1 LGIGAESRHMN
12 AWNNFF
18 LGELGAAAA
27 LAGLLF
33 VSVSVNQVRIL
44 ALGRTADRGLEA
56 LAMLFLVLVVT
67 SLPLIPS
74 QPPRLL
80 GVEILFVAVATLA
93 ALAPL
98 QIGYVQ
104 SLEAIHRRRSM
115 VQVWAN
121 RAAVVVIALGGLVLA
136 WRGDGLGLYILPP
149 GILLTFVAVA
159 ASAWVLLI
167 EINR

>member
-1 LGIGAESRHMN
+1 MAGWSD
-12 AWNNFF
+12 FF

-33 VSVSVNQVRIL
+33 VSLSVNQSRIL
-44 ALGRTADRGLEA
+44 ELGRTADRGLEA

-67 SLPLIPS
+67 SLPLIPG

-80 GVEILFVAVATLA
+80 GAEILGVAAASLLA
-93 ALAPL
+93 LVPV
-98 QIGYVQ
+98 QIGYVR
-104 SLEAIHRRRSM
+104 SLEAVHRRRSM
-115 VQVWAN
+115 IQVWMN
-121 RAAVVVIALGGLVLA
+121 RAALSATALGGLVLA
-136 WRGDGLGLYILPP
+136 WRGDQVGLYILPV
-149 GILLTFVAVA
+149 GILMTFVAVA

>member
-1 LGIGAESRHMN
+1 MN
-12 AWNNFF
+12 AWKDFF

-33 VSVSVNQVRIL
+33 VSVSVNQARIL

-67 SLPLIPS
+67 SLPLIPG

-80 GVEILFVAVATLA
+80 GAEILAVAGATLA
-93 ALAPL
+93 ALVPL
-98 QIGYVQ
+98 QTGYVR
-104 SLEAIHRRRSM
+104 SLEAVHRRRS
-115 VQVWAN
+115 VGQVWAN
-121 RAAVVVIALGGLVLA
+121 RAAVAVIAMAGLVLV
-136 WRGDGLGLYILPP
+136 WRGDGAGVYLLPP
-149 GILLTFVAVA
+149 GILLTFVAVG

>member
-1 LGIGAESRHMN
+1 MN

-33 VSVSVNQVRIL
+33 VSVSVNQAKIL

-67 SLPLIPS
+67 SLALIPG

-80 GVEILFVAVATLA
+80 GAEILVVAAATLA
-93 ALAPL
+93 ALVPL
-98 QIGYVQ
+98 QIGYVR
-104 SLEAIHRRRSM
+104 SLDPVHRRRSM
-115 VQVWAN
+115 AQVWSN
-121 RAAVVVIALGGLVLA
+121 RAAVGVIGLGGLALV
-136 WRGDGLGLYILPP
+136 WRGDGMALYILPP